1 MNRELHEDP
10 RARNLVKKEAHVR
23 RGRLMKTGQLDQEWY
38 STKAETLKSEE
49 SLLKKGVQLSL
60 GGLIKKEA

>member
-10 RARNLVKKEAHVR
+10 RAQNLVKKEAHVR
-23 RGRLMKTGQLDQEWY
+23 RGCLMKTGQLDQEWY

>member
-1 MNRELHEDP
+1 
-10 RARNLVKKEAHVR
+10 
-23 RGRLMKTGQLDQEWY
+23 MKTGQLDQEWY

-49 SLLKKGVQLSL
+49 SLLKKGAQLGL